1 MVYTK
6 SSGNEGQFPCHG
18 SRAIP
23 HSTSYT
29 TSGLNSLRQLQK
41 FPETPISIIEE
52 HQFLNINSRN
62 AQCIPN
68 HLEMK
73 ADSQVSTEE
82 VCSFTQ
88 TPQEEAP
95 HSNKYVRATLSLL
108 PQWNGHRDAQTQ
120 QKTVFPCSGLNAG
133 SSFISQDEG
142 MSESPME
149 TTEKALCPCHIWTG
163 GLTSLLP
170 LERHA
175 EFNASKDVA

>member
-23 HSTSYT
+23 HSTSYM

-108 PQWNGHRDAQTQ
+108 PQWEWSPRCPDLTEDR
-120 QKTVFPCSGLNAG
+120 
-133 SSFISQDEG
+133 ISLQWLE
-142 MSESPME
+142 
-149 TTEKALCPCHIWTG
+149 CRIIFH
-163 GLTSLLP
+163 LT
-170 LERHA
+170 R
-175 EFNASKDVA
+175 